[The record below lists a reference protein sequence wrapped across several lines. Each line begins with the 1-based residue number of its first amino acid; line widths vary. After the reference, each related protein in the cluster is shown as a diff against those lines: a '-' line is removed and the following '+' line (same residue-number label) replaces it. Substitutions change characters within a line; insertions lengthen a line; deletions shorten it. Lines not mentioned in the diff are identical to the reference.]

1 MGIELDKPLISDK
14 TLELNFTNEG
24 GVEGT
29 FRFLKNITGM
39 WLLQQSKKAW
49 LPKKDYSYED
59 LVAMAKNEKPF
70 RCFVDSDAHEL
81 MNPADM
87 PEAIRLYCK
96 NTGQYVPQ
104 KEGEIVRCIF
114 DSLALKYRNVLDQL
128 KQVSPFPIEK
138 LYVIGGGSKN
148 QFLCQLTANATGI
161 PVLAGPAEATAL
173 GNIMVQALAL
183 DHVKSLSHI
192 REVVRN
198 SVDIESFFPECTSIW
213 ENAYM
218 DYLEVINR

>member
-1 MGIELDKPLISDK
+1 
-14 TLELNFTNEG
+14 
-24 GVEGT
+24 
-29 FRFLKNITGM
+29 
-39 WLLQQSKKAW
+39 
-49 LPKKDYSYED
+49 
-59 LVAMAKNEKPF
+59 
-70 RCFVDSDAHEL
+70 
-81 MNPADM
+81 
-87 PEAIRLYCK
+87 
-96 NTGQYVPQ
+96 
-104 KEGEIVRCIF
+104 
-114 DSLALKYRNVLDQL
+114 L

-161 PVLAGPAEATAL
+161 PVFAGPAEATAL

-198 SVDIESFFPECTSIW
+198 SVDVEPFFPENTSIW